1 MLSDTPDLTKRSA
14 TEKKHAALK
23 TERSSFDSHWMECA
37 AFIQPRKGRFNV
49 TDRNRGDKRW
59 NNIINSRGTQALRIA
74 RSGVFNGIMS
84 PTRPWFKLE
93 TMDNDMMNYQPVKV
107 WLEICEKIIN
117 EVFNQSNLYSMAPT
131 MIGELLLFGT
141 GAMIHE
147 DDYDDVAR
155 FYTFTIGSYCIAQDA
170 KHRVD
175 TFYREFQMTT
185 VQMIAEYGLDNVSQA
200 VKNCYD
206 RGDYYNWFTVNH
218 AVEPNQKHDGRSQ
231 LSAKKR
237 FRSVYYDPADDKRER
252 YLSEK
257 GYDEFPFR
265 VPRWE
270 VTGEDVYATDCPGM
284 TALGDVKGLQI
295 MERRTAQAIDKAVNP
310 PLHGP
315 SSLKTVTVSSLPGG
329 MTYYDM
335 QGENGELKPIY
346 KVDPNIQGILDKTRS
361 QEMRLN
367 EAFYVDLFQ
376 AITNMEG
383 IQPRNEMDLD
393 LRQGEKLTQLGPVL
407 ERMIG
412 EILNPTVDKGF
423 TQCLKAGI
431 LPPPPPELQGQVLK
445 VRYIS
450 SLATAMKSVT
460 TTGIDRLAGFATGLA
475 KGGVP
480 GALDYFNEGEAMKT
494 YGQFSGAPAKVLRS
508 DEEVA
513 QIRQQRAQEAQAAQM
528 AAMAEQGSGAIKN
541 MADAGAS
548 MRQGQEGMNGVT

>member
-1 MLSDTPDLTKRSA
+1 MLSDTPDLTKRNVA
-14 TEKKHAALK
+14 EKKHAALK
-23 TERSSFDSHWMECA
+23 TERASFDSHWIELA
-37 AFIQPRKGRFNV
+37 QFIQPRKGRFTV

-93 TMDNDMMNYQPVKV
+93 TMDNEMLTYQPVKV
-107 WLEICEKIIN
+107 WLEVCEKIIN
-117 EVFNQSNLYSMAPT
+117 EVFNQGNLYSMAPA

-141 GAMIHE
+141 GAMIQE
-147 DDYDDVAR
+147 DDFDDVSR

-170 KHRVD
+170 KHRVN
-175 TFYREFQMTT
+175 TFYREFQMT
-185 VQMIAEYGLDNVSQA
+185 VEQMVSDYGLDNVSQA
-200 VKNCYD
+200 VRNCYD
-206 RGDYYNWFTVNH
+206 RSNYYDWFTVVH
-218 AVEPNQKHDGRSQ
+218 GIEPNRAYDGKSE

-237 FRSVYYDPADDKRER
+237 WRSIYFDPADENRER
-252 YLSEK
+252 YLSQK
-257 GYDEFPFR
+257 GYDSFPMR

-315 SSLKTVTVSSLPGG
+315 SSLKNVTVSTLPGG
-329 MTYYDM
+329 STFYDM
-335 QGENGELKPIY
+335 QGEQGELKPIY
-346 KVDPNIQGILDKTRS
+346 KVDPNISGILDKTRS

-393 LRQGEKLTQLGPVL
+393 LRQGEKLVQLGPVL
-407 ERMIG
+407 ERMHG
-412 EILNPTVDKGF
+412 ELLNPIVDKAF
-423 TQCLKAGI
+423 DQCLKAGI

-460 TTGIDRLAGFATGLA
+460 TSGIDRLAGFVTGLA
-475 KGGVP
+475 KGGVTE
-480 GALDYFNEGEAMKT
+480 ALDYFDTDEAVKI
-494 YGQFSGAPAKVLRS
+494 YGQFVGAPAKVIRS
-508 DEEVA
+508 ADTVA
-513 QIRQQRAQEAQAAQM
+513 QIRSQRQQQQQAASM
-528 AAMAEQGSGAIKN
+528 TAMAEQGSGAVKN

-548 MRQGQEGMNGVT
+548 MAKGMQNGVT